1 MAKRYTEYVHLVLV
15 LIWSVEKRFSRYG
28 RVVRILSPMYYYE
41 YRSELPSAR
50 YLRMDGSVPSADR
63 FRIVQ
68 RFNGCGV
75 SPAGADSAPA
85 EPPVECLLLTT
96 AVGGHGL
103 NLTAADT
110 VILVEHDWNPVR
122 DLQAIDR
129 AHRIGQKRVVHVYRL
144 IARGTIEHRILGWG
158 SRALH

>member
-1 MAKRYTEYVHLVLV
+1 
-15 LIWSVEKRFSRYG
+15 
-28 RVVRILSPMYYYE
+28 
-41 YRSELPSAR
+41 
-50 YLRMDGSVPSADR
+50 MDGSVASADR

-68 RFNGCGV
+68 RFNGWSASSVRG
-75 SPAGADSAPA
+75 DSSAA
-85 EPPVECLLLTT
+85 CEPPIECLLLTT

-144 IARGTIEHRILGWG
+144 IARGTIEHRILGW
-158 SRALH
+158 RITPFNVQ

>member
-1 MAKRYTEYVHLVLV
+1 MC
-15 LIWSVEKRFSRYG
+15 
-28 RVVRILSPMYYYE
+28 
-41 YRSELPSAR
+41 SA
-50 YLRMDGSVPSADR
+50 AA
-63 FRIVQ
+63 
-68 RFNGCGV
+68 
-75 SPAGADSAPA
+75 AGADCAPA

-110 VILVEHDWNPVR
+110 VILVEHDWNPVH

-144 IARGTIEHRILGWG
+144 IARGTIEHRILGYSDRG
-158 SRALH
+158 SQQYSRI